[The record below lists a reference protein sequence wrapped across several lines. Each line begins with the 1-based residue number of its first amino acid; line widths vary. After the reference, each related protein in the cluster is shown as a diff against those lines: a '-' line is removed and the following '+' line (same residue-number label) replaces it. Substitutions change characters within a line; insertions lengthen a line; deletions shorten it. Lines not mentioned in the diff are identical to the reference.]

1 MSANKCNFFY
11 YTIRIYEKK
20 ALIFVSTNNKTTITM
35 KTTIIDLVRFQ
46 TKKTIFFKAEAFT
59 KLFFYAGYESTVTA
73 IESYLNEL
81 AEQGLVEIKNIDNAV
96 MYCAK

>member
-1 MSANKCNFFY
+1 
-11 YTIRIYEKK
+11 
-20 ALIFVSTNNKTTITM
+20 M

-46 TKKTIFFKAEAFT
+46 TKTTIFFKAEAFT

-73 IESYLNEL
+73 IEGYLNEL
-81 AEQGLVEIKNIDNAV
+81 VQQGLVDVKEIDNAA

>member
-1 MSANKCNFFY
+1 
-11 YTIRIYEKK
+11 
-20 ALIFVSTNNKTTITM
+20 M

-46 TKKTIFFKAEAFT
+46 TKTTTFFKADAFT

-73 IESYLNEL
+73 IEGYLNEL
-81 AEQGLVEIKNIDNAV
+81 VQQGLVEVKEIDNAA